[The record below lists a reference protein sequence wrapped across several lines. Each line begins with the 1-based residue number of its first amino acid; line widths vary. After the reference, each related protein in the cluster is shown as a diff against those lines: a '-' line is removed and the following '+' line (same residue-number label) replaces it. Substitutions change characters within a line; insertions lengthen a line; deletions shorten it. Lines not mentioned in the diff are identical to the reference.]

1 VSCHEWLTKAQDKV
15 GQVQS
20 YFEPDCPLNEIPFAL
35 FDIETTGLS
44 PAYGHRVCEIA
55 CLRLRDGIE
64 LGRLEAL
71 VDPGRPV
78 SPGAFAVNRI
88 TSEMLAGAPLF
99 ETVAAPLLALMEDSV
114 LVAHNAPFDL
124 GFLAKELQIAR
135 LPPPEGPVVDTLAL
149 SRRIYTHSSH
159 SLSAVAHALD
169 VPVTPSH
176 RAMSDVEATRYVL
189 ERILWDLD
197 RRWGVTSLGPL
208 IAFQGGP
215 IPYPHPRSLPL
226 PPALAEALESRGRV
240 YMRYVNAQG
249 EESER
254 VVRPIHVSERGG
266 YLYLSAHCQQAGALR
281 IFRLDR
287 VLELAVEE

>member
-1 VSCHEWLTKAQDKV
+1 MQP
-15 GQVQS
+15 
-20 YFEPDCPLNEIPFAL
+20 YFEPDRPLNEIPFAL
-35 FDIETTGLS
+35 FDVETTGLS
-44 PAYGHRVCEIA
+44 PAYGHRVCEVA
-55 CLRLRDGIE
+55 CLRLRGGVE
-64 LGRLEAL
+64 VGRLESL

-78 SPGAFAVNRI
+78 SAGAFAINRI
-88 TSEMLAGAPLF
+88 TSEMLVGAPLF
-99 ETVAAPLLALMEDSV
+99 ETVATQLLTLMEDAV

-149 SRRIYTHSSH
+149 SRRIYNLSSH

-176 RAMSDVEATRYVL
+176 RAMSDVEATRCVL
-189 ERILWDLD
+189 EQILWDLD
-197 RRWGVTSLGPL
+197 RRWGVTNLGQL

-215 IPYPHPRSLPL
+215 IPYPHPRTLPL
-226 PPALAEALESRGRV
+226 PPDLAEALESRGRV

-254 VVRPIHVSERGG
+254 IVRPIHVSERRGH
-266 YLYLSAHCQQAGALR
+266 LYLSAHCHQAGALR
-281 IFRLDR
+281 TFRLDR
-287 VLELAVEE
+287 VLELVVEE